1 MPGQFAGSASRGSQR
16 FPDITGQ
23 SMRAKGKLWGFEGNK
38 GTEMAAWRVGGRA
51 SKGA

>member
-1 MPGQFAGSASRGSQR
+1 MPDHFVGSASRGSQK

-23 SMRAKGKLWGFEGNK
+23 SLRAKGRLWGFEGNK
-38 GTEMAAWRVGGRA
+38 GTEMAAWKVGGRG